1 MRAAWPRTVRVLE
14 EAERDGRDFLLEP
27 EVYRVLEEA
36 GIACPRRVLVPAGRP
51 VTRKDLAAFPG
62 PKVVVKIVSPL
73 VVHKSDVGGVTFVK
87 ADPAS
92 VNKAVAAMF
101 RTVPQ
106 RYLAWARTRAG
117 GDAAGATTLKAVRD
131 SLRGILIVEAVEF
144 VDIGF
149 GSEVLVG
156 FRNSREFG
164 PVLTMG
170 GGGVDVEYMSERL
183 REGRS
188 AAIASA
194 HLLDESK
201 AVALLEPLAFFGK
214 LAAPFRGRRAL
225 VSAEA
230 LARTLL
236 RFRDLAAAFSPYAGG
251 TPFVLEETEVNP
263 FVVRRGRLVALD
275 GVCRFSRDKAA
286 AEARPAEAIGR
297 LLKPDSIGI
306 IGVSEKMN
314 LGHIILNN
322 ILANGFP
329 RERVIVVKPGIAE
342 IEGCR
347 AVASVEAMPETVDLF
362 VLTLGADLC
371 YDVMKDLVEHG
382 RARSVILIA
391 GGMGEKAGGASI
403 EDRIRDLLRE
413 GRRSGRTTPVVNGG
427 NCLGVASRPGRYDTT
442 FIPAPKLPRPKN
454 PRSDMAVISQ
464 SGAFM
469 ICRMSKFPTIQP
481 LYAVSLGNQ
490 LDLTASDYLAYLKDD
505 RQVRVFA
512 VYMEGF
518 KDGDGLAFARAAA
531 EIAAS
536 GRTVLVYKAGRSPE
550 GRTATSSHTAS
561 VAGEYPVFRAVM
573 EQAGAIVAEDL
584 FEFESFM
591 KGLALLGGRPVRGR
605 RAGLMS
611 NAGFECVMMADNLK
625 DGGTGLDLASFA
637 PETEARI
644 MSILRPLGIDRLQ
657 DVHNPLD
664 VTPVADDAVF
674 VECARAILE
683 DPAVDCAVIS
693 NVPLSPS
700 QQTLPPGPG
709 HREDLAAPGSFA
721 SRLIQLFHS
730 TEKPFV
736 ANIDAGELYT
746 PLADHLERAGLPV
759 FRRAD
764 EAVRFLRAYVRR
776 RDGRGGAPG
785 PGVSGP
791 ATGTGGGS

>member
-1 MRAAWPRTVRVLE
+1 MRAAWPRTVRALE

-27 EVYRVLEEA
+27 EVYGVLEEA
-36 GIACPRRVLVPAGRP
+36 GIACPRRLLVPAGRP
-51 VTRKDLAAFPG
+51 VTRKDLAPFAG
-62 PKVVVKIVSPL
+62 PKVVLKIVSPL
-73 VVHKSDVGGVTFVK
+73 VVHKSDVGGVAFVR

-101 RTVPQ
+101 RTVPR
-106 RYLAWARTRAG
+106 RYLAWVRARG
-117 GDAAGATTLKAVRD
+117 GSDAAAPPTLKDVRD
-131 SLRGILIVEAVEF
+131 SLRGVLVVEAVDF
-144 VDIGF
+144 ADIGF

-156 FRNSREFG
+156 LRNSREFG

-183 REGRS
+183 REGLS

-194 HLLDESK
+194 HLLDDAE
-201 AVALLEPLAFFGK
+201 VVDLLQPLAFFGK
-214 LAAPFRGRRAL
+214 LAVPFRGRRAL
-225 VSAEA
+225 ISPGA

-236 RFRDLAAAFSPYAGG
+236 RFRDLAAAFSPYGGG
-251 TPFVLEETEVNP
+251 TPFVLEEAEVNP
-263 FVVRRGRLVALD
+263 FVVSRGRLVALD
-275 GVCRFSRDKAA
+275 GVCRFSRARAA
-286 AEARPAEAIGR
+286 LEARPAEGIGR
-297 LLKPDSIGI
+297 LLQPATIGI

-329 RERVIVVKPGIAE
+329 RERVTVVKPGAAE

-347 AVASVEAMPETVDLF
+347 AVPTVEAMPETVDLF
-362 VLTLGADLC
+362 VLTLGADQC
-371 YDVMKDLVEHG
+371 YDVMKDLVERG

-403 EDRIRDLLRE
+403 EDRIRGLLRE
-413 GRRSGRTTPVVNGG
+413 GRQKGRTTPVVNGG

-442 FIPAPKLPRPKN
+442 FIQEHKLPRPRS

-481 LYAVSLGNQ
+481 LYLISLGNQ

-505 RQVRVFA
+505 PQVRVFA

-518 KDGDGLAFARAAA
+518 KDGDGLVFARAAR

-561 VAGEYPVFRAVM
+561 VAGEYGVFRAVL

-591 KGLALLGGRPVRGR
+591 NGLALLGGRPARGR
-605 RAGLMS
+605 RVGLMS

-625 DGGTGLDLASFA
+625 SGGIGLDLASFA
-637 PETEARI
+637 AGTEARI
-644 MSILRPLGIDRLQ
+644 ASIMRPLGIDRLQ

-683 DPAVDCAVIS
+683 DPGVDCAVIS
-693 NVPLSPS
+693 NVPLSPA

-709 HREDLAAPGSFA
+709 HGEDLAGPGSFA
-721 SRLIQLFHS
+721 TRLIELS
-730 TEKPFV
+730 RTTEKPFV
-736 ANIDAGELYT
+736 VNIDAGALYT
-746 PLADHLERAGLPV
+746 PLADHLEQAGLPV

-764 EAVRFLRAYVRR
+764 EAVRFLRAYVCRR
-776 RDGRGGAPG
+776 PAGG
-785 PGVSGP
+785 
-791 ATGTGGGS
+791 